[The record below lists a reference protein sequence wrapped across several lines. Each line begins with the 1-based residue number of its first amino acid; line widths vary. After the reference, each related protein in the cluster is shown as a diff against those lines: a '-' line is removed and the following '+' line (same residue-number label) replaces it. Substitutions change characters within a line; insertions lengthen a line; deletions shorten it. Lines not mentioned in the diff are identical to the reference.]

1 MSNWIKQRPALRVLR
16 GIAEAAPEGGVLAQT
31 SAEVLYAQARG
42 FLPETIFYPVP
53 FDTGVG
59 AVLGSC
65 RFVAGSLED
74 LQALD
79 LAVAQADF
87 DGVVKV
93 GLRLQAPDLPRKDNT
108 VSLDEL
114 AGLAHEVKS
123 LRHLT
128 VRGCFFCGD
137 LTGVHGKALGKFF
150 RSGYEAAKRM
160 TVTLPCAMPYL
171 CYEGA
176 VAALEDNASR
186 HPETLGE
193 CLLALDIMTTQNET
207 AFYAKLWLS

>member
-1 MSNWIKQRPALRVLR
+1 MKQRPVLRVLR
-16 GIAEAAPEGGVLAQT
+16 GMAEAAPEGGVLAQA
-31 SAEVLYAQARG
+31 SAEVLSAQERG
-42 FLPETIFYPVP
+42 FLSETIFYPAP
-53 FDTGVG
+53 FDAGVG
-59 AVLGSC
+59 QVLSSC

-74 LQALD
+74 LIALD
-79 LAVAQADF
+79 RAAAQAGF
-87 DGVVKV
+87 SGVVKV
-93 GLRLQAPDLPRKDNT
+93 GLRLQAPDLPRAEH
-108 VSLDEL
+108 VVLLDEL
-114 AGLAHEVKS
+114 PQLAHEIKS

-137 LTGVHGKALGKFF
+137 LNGVHGKALGKFF

-176 VAALEDNASR
+176 VSAINQNAKE
-186 HPETLGE
+186 HPETLHD
-193 CLLALDIMTTQNET
+193 CLLALDIMTMQNET